1 MSKGP
6 EGKTARHGI
15 GLVLDPDWEVALR
28 AGQEEDGNAGSVE
41 DELAIVHL
49 FRHAASPES
58 LGDAA
63 FERIWADVE
72 AEIAPAP
79 WWKKLIGWRVA
90 GPALAVAAA
99 AVVVVIV
106 WPREQMP
113 EPKPDTVAS
122 ADPESESTADLL
134 AAQFEILAPAAR
146 DGIAETVDDGRGAL
160 RNDLIALAVSTRPPG
175 PEGDG
180 KTVGGAP

>member
-1 MSKGP
+1 MSEGPDGKAARKG
-6 EGKTARHGI
+6 
-15 GLVLDPDWEVALR
+15 VLDPDWEVALR
-28 AGQEEDGNAGSVE
+28 AGQEEEGHAGSVE

-49 FRHAASPES
+49 FRHAASPEA

-63 FERIWADVE
+63 LERIWGDVE

-79 WWKKLIGWRVA
+79 WWKKLVGWRVA

-106 WPREQMP
+106 WPRQPLP
-113 EPKPDTVAS
+113 EPKPDTIAE
-122 ADPESESTADLL
+122 AEIATESTADVL

-146 DGIAETVDDGRGAL
+146 DDIAKTVDDGRGAL
-160 RNDLIALAVSTRPPG
+160 RDDLIALAVGSPDD
-175 PEGDG
+175 DG
-180 KTVGGAP
+180 KSIGGAP

>member
-1 MSKGP
+1 MSEGP
-6 EGKTARHGI
+6 EGKTARRE
-15 GLVLDPDWEVALR
+15 VLDPDWEVALR
-28 AGQEEDGNAGSVE
+28 AGQDEDGHAGSVE

-49 FRHAASPES
+49 FRHAAAPES

-63 FERIWADVE
+63 FDRIWADVE

-106 WPREQMP
+106 WPREPLP
-113 EPKPDTVAS
+113 EPKPDTIAT
-122 ADPESESTADLL
+122 AELPTESTADLL

-146 DGIAETVDDGRGAL
+146 DDIAQTVDAGRGAL
-160 RNDLIALAVSTRPPG
+160 RNDLIALAVSSSRPSG
-175 PEGDG
+175 AEGDG